1 MSPAGKVAEGDEA
14 ARAARRETPPRLV
27 TALYRVVK
35 ACQLYD
41 DTNQAVQELIGPCLE
56 AVAAYCSAYG
66 CETVRVMFWRDVIFV
81 NRRIL
86 RAPRDTYEILLQL
99 RAVIDHAGVNEII
112 VERGVTRDQ
121 VGRFARLAA
130 QSLREQ
136 SSARALR
143 DPQAKGIVARRTPGP
158 DEDPSFE
165 ASEKPLAR
173 LLKSYA
179 ASILIVQSFH
189 EALARGDQPA
199 GHEVKRVAQKLVAL
213 AEENCPLLV
222 ACALSPFPDDARS
235 RRALSTAVVAL
246 AMARQLT
253 GDRATLTTVAH
264 SALQADMGRLQIGEE
279 ASSHEAACATLL
291 AQATMSRFNPPALR
305 RCVAGFEALSTT
317 PKLETIYDGQEHPTT
332 IASLIVMA
340 SRFSDLRVPRPD
352 APRPKMYAVMQEL
365 EREADSP
372 EAVPIHRL
380 LIAALGF
387 YPPGTYVEL
396 DSGEVAVVTSIPS
409 LPIEFSRPPVRV
421 VADSNLQPLPKAI
434 ELDLAKPPA
443 GAPVRFIRRPV
454 MVKGMRD
461 D

>member
-1 MSPAGKVAEGDEA
+1 MSRPGMPADTDEA

-56 AVAAYCSAYG
+56 AVAAYCAAFG
-66 CETVRVMFWRDVIFV
+66 CDTVRVMFWRDVIFV

-86 RAPRDTYEILLQL
+86 RATRDTYEIVLQL
-99 RAVIDHAGVNEII
+99 RSVLDHAGVNEIL
-112 VERGVTRDQ
+112 VERSVTRDQ
-121 VGRFARLAA
+121 VGRFARHAA
-130 QSLREQ
+130 QSMREQ
-136 SSARALR
+136 AAIRALR
-143 DPQAKGIVARRTPGP
+143 DPQAKGLTVRRTPGP

-165 ASEKPLAR
+165 AADKPLAR

-179 ASILIVQSFH
+179 ASTLIVQSFYD
-189 EALARGDQPA
+189 AVARGEQPA
-199 GHEVKRVAQKLVAL
+199 GHEVKGVAQKLVAL

-235 RRALSTAVVAL
+235 RRAVSTAVVAV

-264 SALQADMGRLQIGEE
+264 SALLADMGRLQVGED
-279 ASSHEAACATLL
+279 ASSHEAACATLV
-291 AQATMSRFNPPALR
+291 AQATMSRFHPPALR

-317 PKLETIYDGQEHPTT
+317 PKLETIYDGQAHPTT
-332 IASLIVMA
+332 IAALIVMA

-352 APRPKMYAVMQEL
+352 APRPKMNAVMQEL

-396 DSGEVAVVTSIPS
+396 DTGEVAVVTSIPS
-409 LPIEFSRPPVRV
+409 MPLEFSRPPVRV
-421 VADSNLQPLPKAI
+421 VADANLQPLPKAI

-443 GAPVRFIRRPV
+443 GQRVRFIRRPV

-461 D
+461 E